1 MVVGLA
7 AAAVSAAASL
17 AQGIIGLIQKKNAE
31 MEAER
36 SAQRIKGIIN
46 QDVVNPYVGL
56 NAPTA
61 EYDKAKE
68 ETAAFA
74 NERAEALSDAGAA
87 AVIGGTGALVG
98 GVHEANLDTAAKIGE
113 AKHTQETKVAEFD
126 AAQAQRKQDA
136 LLSLE
141 FGNLQGAQA
150 AAAKG
155 DQTMQTGI
163 SGLVSN
169 AAMFGIEQV
178 RAKGLYGSGDNNNR
192 KSPVISNYN
201 EGAPSY

>member
-1 MVVGLA
+1 MAEFVGMA

-17 AQGIIGLIQKKNAE
+17 AQGIGGLIQKKNAE
-31 MEAER
+31 REAEK
-36 SAQRIKGIIN
+36 SAQRAKGIIN

-61 EYDKAKE
+61 EYDKTKE

-74 NERAEALSDAGAA
+74 NKQTEALSDAGSA

-98 GVHEANLDTAAKIGE
+98 GVHEANLETAAKIGE
-113 AKHTQETKVAEFD
+113 AKHTQETEVAEFD

-141 FGNLQGAQA
+141 FGNLKGAQA
-150 AAAKG
+150 AAMQG
-155 DQTMQTGI
+155 QQTLQTGLM
-163 SGLVSN
+163 GLTSS
-169 AAMFGIEQV
+169 ATSFGTEYMRSQ
-178 RAKGLYGSGDNNNR
+178 GLYGGD
-192 KSPVISNYN
+192 
-201 EGAPSY
+201 EE